1 MANTYDSK
9 AIAGADLKAVLTGV
23 AADIN
28 TKQDILDIKYDTA
41 NCMFVLNNVDIQVLN
56 PNG

>member
-9 AIAGADLKAVLTGV
+9 AIVGADLKEVLKNV

-28 TKQDILDIKYDTA
+28 TKQDILDIKYDAA

-56 PNG
+56 PNS